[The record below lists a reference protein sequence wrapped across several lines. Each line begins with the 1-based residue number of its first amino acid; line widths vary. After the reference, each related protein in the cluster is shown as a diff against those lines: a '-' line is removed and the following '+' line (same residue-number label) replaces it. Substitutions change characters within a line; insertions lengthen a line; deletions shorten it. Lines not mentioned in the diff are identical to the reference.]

1 MASPPPLLSSSMAV
15 PDDPRQD
22 DDHLI
27 LSRDRNF
34 ALHGEIMMLVF
45 LLLFAAFLSFLLFL
59 FYTRS
64 CRGNAN
70 RQDYSSSEPESPN
83 KFSFVQNKTQ
93 FQSRAAGANGAG

>member
-1 MASPPPLLSSSMAV
+1 MASPPPLLSSSMAT

-22 DDHLI
+22 NDHLI
-27 LSRDRNF
+27 LSKDRNF
-34 ALHGEIMMLVF
+34 AVHGEIMMLVF

-83 KFSFVQNKTQ
+83 KFSFLQFQ
-93 FQSRAAGANGAG
+93 FQSRAAGANGT